1 MLAASIRQWWAFVLQ
16 GVLGIVFGVLV
27 LLFPGAAIVTFVA
40 LFAVWAVIS
49 GAGALAQGLREAQ
62 HRGNSWPYFLI
73 GVVAIAAG
81 IIAVFAPADT
91 LVALI
96 AFIGAWQLVTGLT
109 EIYVAYRI
117 RREIENEWLI
127 AAAGLLRAI
136 LGLAFV
142 LMPGL
147 GVVVSLVVIAA
158 NAFAF
163 GLLAIVTGLRLRTL
177 RDRPAS
183 SAGMRQ
189 SPA

>member
-1 MLAASIRQWWAFVLQ
+1 MLAASTRQWWAFVLQ
-16 GVLGIVFGVLV
+16 GILGIIFGVLV
-27 LLFPGAAIVTFVA
+27 LLFPDAALVTFVA
-40 LFAVWAVIS
+40 LFAAWAIIS
-49 GAGALAQGLREAQ
+49 GIGALAQGFREAQ
-62 HRGNSWPYFLI
+62 HRGNSWPYFLT

-81 IIAVFAPADT
+81 ILAVFLPAST
-91 LVALI
+91 LLALVV
-96 AFIGAWQLVTGLT
+96 FVGAWQLVTGLT

-136 LGLAFV
+136 LGLVFL

-158 NAFAF
+158 NALAF
-163 GLLAIVTGLRLRTL
+163 GILAIVTGLRLRTL
-177 RDRPAS
+177 RDRPTS

>member
-73 GVVAIAAG
+73 GVVAVAAG

-136 LGLAFV
+136 LGLAFL

>member
-16 GVLGIVFGVLV
+16 GILGIVFGILV
-27 LLFPGAAIVTFVA
+27 LLFPDAALATFVA
-40 LFAVWAVIS
+40 LFAAWAVIS
-49 GAGALAQGLREAQ
+49 GVGALAQGFREAQ

-73 GVVAIAAG
+73 GVVATAAG
-81 IIAVFAPADT
+81 VLAVLVPAST
-91 LVALI
+91 VVALI
-96 AFIGAWQLVTGLT
+96 AFVGAWQLVTGLT

-117 RREIENEWLI
+117 RREIDNEWLI

-136 LGLAFV
+136 LGLVFLV
-142 LMPGL
+142 MPGL

-177 RDRPAS
+177 RDRPSS
-183 SAGMRQ
+183 SAGLRR

>member
-1 MLAASIRQWWAFVLQ
+1 MLAASIRQWWVFVLQ
-16 GVLGIVFGVLV
+16 GIVGIIFGVLV
-27 LLFPGAAIVTFVA
+27 LLFPGAALATIVA
-40 LFAVWAVIS
+40 LFAAWAVIS
-49 GAGALAQGLREAQ
+49 GIGALAQGWREAQ

-81 IIAVFAPADT
+81 VLAVFSPAST
-91 LVALI
+91 LLALI
-96 AFIGAWQLVTGLT
+96 VFVGAWQLVAGLT

-117 RREIENEWLI
+117 RREVENEWLI
-127 AAAGLLRAI
+127 AASGVLRAI
-136 LGLAFV
+136 LGLAFL

-147 GVVVSLVVIAA
+147 GVVVSLIFIAA

-163 GLLAIVTGLRLRTL
+163 GILAIVTGLRLRTL

-183 SAGMRQ
+183 SAGLRQ

>member
-136 LGLAFV
+136 LGLAFL

>member
-1 MLAASIRQWWAFVLQ
+1 VLAASIRQWWAFVLQ

-27 LLFPGAAIVTFVA
+27 LLFPDAALTTIVV
-40 LFAVWAVIS
+40 LFAAWAIIS
-49 GAGALAQGLREAQ
+49 GIGALAQGFREAQ
-62 HRGNSWPYFLI
+62 HRGNSWPYFLT

-81 IIAVFAPADT
+81 VLAVYAPAGT
-91 LVALI
+91 LLGLI
-96 AFIGAWQLVTGLT
+96 VFVGAWQLVTGLT

-117 RREIENEWLI
+117 RREVDNEWLI
-127 AAAGLLRAI
+127 AASGVLRAI
-136 LGLAFV
+136 LGLAFL

-147 GVVVSLVVIAA
+147 GVVVSLIVIAA

-163 GLLAIVTGLRLRTL
+163 GLLAIVTGFRLRTL

-183 SAGMRQ
+183 STGMRQ

>member
-16 GVLGIVFGVLV
+16 GILGIVFGVLV
-27 LLFPGAAIVTFVA
+27 LLFPDAALVTIVA
-40 LFAVWAVIS
+40 LFAAWAVIS
-49 GAGALAQGLREAQ
+49 GIGALAQGLREAQ

-81 IIAVFAPADT
+81 VLAVLVPAST
-91 LVALI
+91 VIALI
-96 AFIGAWQLVTGLT
+96 AFLGAWQLVTGLT

-117 RREIENEWLI
+117 RREIDNEWLI
-127 AAAGLLRAI
+127 AASGVLRAI
-136 LGLAFV
+136 LGLAFL

-147 GVVVSLVVIAA
+147 GVVVSLIVIAA

-163 GLLAIVTGLRLRTL
+163 GILAIVTGLRLRTL

>member
-27 LLFPGAAIVTFVA
+27 LLFPDAALTTLVA
-40 LFAVWAVIS
+40 LFAAWAIIS
-49 GAGALAQGLREAQ
+49 GIGALAQGYREVQ
-62 HRGNSWPYFLI
+62 HRGNSWPYFLT

-81 IIAVFAPADT
+81 VLAVFAPAGT
-91 LVALI
+91 LLGLI
-96 AFIGAWQLVTGLT
+96 VFVGAWQLVTGLT

-117 RREIENEWLI
+117 RREIESEWLI
-127 AAAGLLRAI
+127 AVAGVLRAI
-136 LGLAFV
+136 LGLVFL

-147 GVVVSLVVIAA
+147 GVVVTLVVIAA

-163 GLLAIVTGLRLRTL
+163 GILAIVTGLRLRTL

-183 SAGMRQ
+183 SAGMRE

>member
-1 MLAASIRQWWAFVLQ
+1 MFAASIRQWWAFVLQ
-16 GVLGIVFGVLV
+16 GVLGIVFGILV

-73 GVVAIAAG
+73 GVVAVAAG

-136 LGLAFV
+136 LGLAFL

>member
-1 MLAASIRQWWAFVLQ
+1 MLAASVRQWWAFVLQ
-16 GVLGIVFGVLV
+16 GILGIVFGILV
-27 LLFPGAAIVTFVA
+27 LLFPDAALATFVA
-40 LFAVWAVIS
+40 LFAAWAVIS
-49 GAGALAQGLREAQ
+49 GIGALAQGFREAQ

-73 GVVAIAAG
+73 GVVATAAG
-81 IIAVFAPADT
+81 VLAVLVPAST
-91 LVALI
+91 VVALI
-96 AFIGAWQLVTGLT
+96 AFVGAWQLVTGLT

-117 RREIENEWLI
+117 RREIDNEWLI

-136 LGLAFV
+136 LGLVFLV
-142 LMPGL
+142 MPGL

-177 RDRPAS
+177 RDRPSS
-183 SAGMRQ
+183 SAGLRQ

>member
-16 GVLGIVFGVLV
+16 GILGIVFGVLV
-27 LLFPGAAIVTFVA
+27 LLFPDAALVTIVA
-40 LFAVWAVIS
+40 LFAAWAVIS
-49 GAGALAQGLREAQ
+49 GIGALAQGLREAQ

-81 IIAVFAPADT
+81 VLAVLVPAST
-91 LVALI
+91 VIALI
-96 AFIGAWQLVTGLT
+96 AFLGAWQLVTGLT

-117 RREIENEWLI
+117 RREIDNEWLI
-127 AAAGLLRAI
+127 AASGVLRAI
-136 LGLAFV
+136 LGLAFL

-147 GVVVSLVVIAA
+147 GVVVSLIVIAA

-163 GLLAIVTGLRLRTL
+163 GILAIVTGLRLRTL
-177 RDRPAS
+177 RDRPTN
-183 SAGMRQ
+183 SAGMRR

>member
-1 MLAASIRQWWAFVLQ
+1 MLAASIRQWWAFVIQ
-16 GVLGIVFGVLV
+16 GILGIVFGVLV
-27 LLFPGAAIVTFVA
+27 LLFPGAALATFVA
-40 LFAVWAVIS
+40 LFAAWAVIS
-49 GAGALAQGLREAQ
+49 GIGALAQGFRETQ
-62 HRGNSWPYFLI
+62 HRGNSWPYFLT

-81 IIAVFAPADT
+81 VLAVLVPAST
-91 LVALI
+91 VLALI
-96 AFIGAWQLVTGLT
+96 VFVGAWQLVTGLT

-117 RREIENEWLI
+117 RREIDNEWLM

-136 LGLAFV
+136 LGLVFL

-177 RDRPAS
+177 RDRPSS
-183 SAGMRQ
+183 SAGLRQ

>member
-49 GAGALAQGLREAQ
+49 GAGALAQGLREVQ

-73 GVVAIAAG
+73 GVVAVAAG

-136 LGLAFV
+136 LGLAFL

>member
-16 GVLGIVFGVLV
+16 GILGIVFGILV
-27 LLFPGAAIVTFVA
+27 LLFPDAALATFVA
-40 LFAVWAVIS
+40 LFAAWAVIS
-49 GAGALAQGLREAQ
+49 GIGALAQGFRETQ

-73 GVVAIAAG
+73 GVVATAAG
-81 IIAVFAPADT
+81 VLAVLVPAST
-91 LVALI
+91 VVALI
-96 AFIGAWQLVTGLT
+96 AFVGAWQLVTGLT

-117 RREIENEWLI
+117 RREIDNEWLI

-136 LGLAFV
+136 LGLVFLV
-142 LMPGL
+142 MPGL

-177 RDRPAS
+177 RDRSSS
-183 SAGMRQ
+183 SAGLRQ

>member
-1 MLAASIRQWWAFVLQ
+1 MLAASTRQWWAFVLQ
-16 GVLGIVFGVLV
+16 GILGIVFGVLV
-27 LLFPGAAIVTFVA
+27 LLFPGAALVTLVA
-40 LFAVWAVIS
+40 LFAAWAVIS
-49 GAGALAQGLREAQ
+49 GVGALAQGLREAQ

-81 IIAVFAPADT
+81 VLAVFVPAST
-91 LVALI
+91 LLALVV
-96 AFIGAWQLVTGLT
+96 FVGAWQLVTGLT

-117 RREIENEWLI
+117 RREIDNEWLI

-136 LGLAFV
+136 LGLVFL

-177 RDRPAS
+177 RDRPSS
-183 SAGMRQ
+183 SAGLRQ